1 MKKIVFFLLV
11 AFSSIGNA
19 QSVIQTVNSGSVIS
33 TIGSVSVG
41 EIVIVPVN
49 TAQSNSGIIGIL
61 AQVNAQTLE
70 VSQFELSEH
79 ITVFP
84 NPTVAKLFFS
94 SKNSLV
100 NKKVNIYNEVGQLV
114 AEKQIDAENA
124 LYLEDL
130 STGIYM
136 IQFSDKNLKMFKII
150 KK

>member
-1 MKKIVFFLLV
+1 MKKIALLILV
-11 AFSSIGNA
+11 AFSAIGNA
-19 QSVIQTVNSGSVIS
+19 QSVIQTVNSGSVIAAN
-33 TIGSVSVG
+33 GSVSVG
-41 EIVIVPVN
+41 EIVIIPVN
-49 TAQSNSGIIGIL
+49 NSQSNSGIIGIL
-61 AQVNAQTLE
+61 AQVNLQTLE
-70 VSQFELSEH
+70 VSQFELSEN

-100 NKKVNIYNEVGQLV
+100 SKNVSIYNEIGQLV

-124 LYLEDL
+124 LDLEDL

-136 IQFSDKNLKMFKII
+136 IQFSDKNLKTFKII